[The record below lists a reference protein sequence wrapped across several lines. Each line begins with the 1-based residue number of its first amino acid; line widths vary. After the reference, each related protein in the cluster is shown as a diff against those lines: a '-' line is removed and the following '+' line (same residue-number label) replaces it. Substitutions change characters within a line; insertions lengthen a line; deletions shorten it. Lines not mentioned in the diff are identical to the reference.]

1 MNRFKQFI
9 FNGILLTATSLAM
22 RGIGVSF
29 NVYISNKVGAE
40 AMGLFTLISTVYG
53 FAITL
58 ATSGINLASTRLVS
72 EAMGELSTA
81 GIRTVCGKTP
91 AVRTVMKKCL
101 LYSLFF
107 GSLSSVL
114 LYLLS
119 PALSLTLLNDSRC
132 IFSLRLLSLTLVPIS
147 LSSALSGYF
156 TAVRRVYKNAAT
168 QVIEQLIKIFLC
180 VFLLTFFFANDV
192 ESACICVVL
201 GGVIAELLSFL
212 FQAIIYLAERKQ
224 GSKDSI
230 SPDGRLVRKRLLGI
244 ALPVAFSAYLRSG
257 LITVEHILIPWGLER
272 SGASRSHSL
281 AAYGTLHSMVFPI
294 IFFPSAILSSFAGLL
309 VPEIAEARAAGRK
322 DAIERIISNVFET
335 ALIFAIGT
343 AGIMM
348 CFSYELG
355 NIIYPASDAGKY
367 IRMIAPLIPVM
378 YLDTAVDATLK
389 GLGEQ
394 VYSMGVNIV
403 DSLLSVILVVI
414 LLPALGIEGYIIT
427 VYFTEIIN
435 AALSITRLL
444 VVSEF
449 KPKIAKRVF
458 VPLFCIVISSTAVKY
473 ISMLPLFDILTGA
486 PQLIIHIIMSAL
498 LYLLLLTLLGALKP
512 SKLKRGFTL
521 LKEH

>member
-1 MNRFKQFI
+1 MNKFKQFI
-9 FNGILLTATSLAM
+9 FNGILLTAVSLAM
-22 RGIGVSF
+22 RGVGVSF

-58 ATSGINLASTRLVS
+58 ATSGINLAATRLVS

-81 GIRTVCGKTP
+81 GIREVRARSA
-91 AVRTVMKKCL
+91 AVRVVMRKCL

-107 GSLSSVL
+107 GALSSLLLYFLAPFLSLSL
-114 LYLLS
+114 LK
-119 PALSLTLLNDSRC
+119 DGRC
-132 IFSLRLLSLTLVPIS
+132 ISSLRLLSLTLIPIS

-156 TAVRRVYKNAAT
+156 SAVRRVYKNAAT
-168 QVIEQLIKIFLC
+168 QVVEQIIKIFIC
-180 VFLLTFFFANDV
+180 VILLTYFFANDV
-192 ESACICVVL
+192 ESACLCVVA
-201 GGVIAELLSFL
+201 GGAIAELVSFL
-212 FQAIIYLAERKQ
+212 FQVLMYLAEKKV
-224 GSKDSI
+224 SSNTAN
-230 SPDGRLVRKRLLGI
+230 SPDGRLVRRKLLGI

-281 AAYGTLHSMVFPI
+281 RAYGTVHSMVFPI

-309 VPEIAEARAAGRK
+309 VPEISEARAAGRG
-322 DAIERIISNVFET
+322 DIVNRIISNVFES

-355 NIIYPASDAGKY
+355 NMIYPASDAGRY
-367 IRMIAPLIPVM
+367 IRMIAPLIPIM
-378 YLDTAVDATLK
+378 YLDTAVDAILK

-394 VYSMGVNIV
+394 VYSMGVNII

-414 LLPALGIEGYIIT
+414 LLPALGINGYIIT

-435 AALSITRLL
+435 ATLSITRLL
-444 VVSEF
+444 SVSQF
-449 KPKIAKRVF
+449 KPRIARLVF
-458 VPLFCIVISSTAVKY
+458 APLMAIILSSSAVKY
-473 ISMLPLFDILTGA
+473 LSLLPVFNLLTGSV
-486 PQLIIHIIMSAL
+486 QIISHIILSAII
-498 LYLLLLTLLGALKP
+498 YLLLLTLLGSLRP
-512 SKLKRGFTL
+512 NKLRRGFSL
-521 LKEH
+521 LREN